1 MFRAILT
8 SRLQAAFTAAGIE
21 LPTGFTP
28 NVVIASDTR
37 YGDYQSNA
45 AMVLA
50 KQVKANPRALA
61 EQIKAALQVDD
72 LCEKIT
78 VDGPGFLN
86 FTLSAPACLFETDVQ
101 AVSSPGE
108 LLLRRGSG
116 LCETVIEQL

>member
-86 FTLSAPACLFETDVQ
+86 FTLSAPALAQ
-101 AVSSPGE
+101 RLAAGSG
-108 LLLRRGSG
+108 RRGRASNPAR
-116 LCETVIEQL
+116 CDRAAPRWAPP